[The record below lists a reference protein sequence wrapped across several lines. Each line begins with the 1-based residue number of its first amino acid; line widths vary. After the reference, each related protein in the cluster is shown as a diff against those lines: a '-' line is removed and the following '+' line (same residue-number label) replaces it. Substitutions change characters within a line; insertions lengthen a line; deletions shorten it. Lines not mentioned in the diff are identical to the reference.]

1 MFSSD
6 DSPFELTNLFTFVI
20 EIGLGILIAII
31 VFLYSKQLNDKLENE
46 KKTQREIYLNS
57 VKKCLSDIW
66 KKCTLI
72 ILNLDHHN
80 LPEDLRGSKIDEITA
95 DVINTNKIQISLALQ
110 QLNTLTVLLAPL
122 PLTEPEL
129 LTSLLKFQKESM
141 DNVFQTGRLRA
152 SQPWSTMIV
161 ELDRIVKKFFPTS
174 IEEFSIKELQHILP
188 EEFKKEI
195 MQGRKGNQL

>member
-1 MFSSD
+1 MS
-6 DSPFELTNLFTFVI
+6 VR
-20 EIGLGILIAII
+20 
-31 VFLYSKQLNDKLENE
+31 YLEE
-46 KKTQREIYLNS
+46 VHAYYP
-57 VKKCLSDIW
+57 
-66 KKCTLI
+66 
-72 ILNLDHHN
+72 NLDHHN